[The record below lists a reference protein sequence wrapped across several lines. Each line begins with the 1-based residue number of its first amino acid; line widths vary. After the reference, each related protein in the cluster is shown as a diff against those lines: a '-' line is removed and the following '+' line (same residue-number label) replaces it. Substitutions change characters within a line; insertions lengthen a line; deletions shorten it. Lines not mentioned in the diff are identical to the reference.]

1 MNNKKTTKRA
11 LLSSVMAMLICI
23 TMLIGT
29 TFAWFTDSAST
40 AVNKIQ
46 AGTLNVALEMY
57 DGTTWV
63 DAEGKTLQFKVNGQ
77 IPAEGTQILWEP
89 GCTYELPAV
98 KIVNK
103 GNLAL
108 KYTISLNG
116 VQGNAKLLEAID
128 FTVKVGDTETALD
141 QLNGTLLANAES
153 APIVISGHMKKS
165 AGNEYQGLSIDG
177 IAITVNATQ
186 KDSEYDSFN
195 NTYDKDAVLP
205 VNATASGNLTVTS
218 NSTQNSAVVS
228 GNQTLSDGVMSV
240 TYPGGVKLKTTGEVT
255 GDTEKKTTTVNQ
267 SLTYVGAT
275 PSSAMASITIG
286 DGKAVA
292 QYELTLPV
300 AEDNTAPVTVTI
312 NYAKGLTGVQ
322 VYHSGTL
329 LTTTANANGESAV
342 YDAATGVLT
351 LTLKHASPIDIVY
364 NAVVPANAKFVKTL
378 AELKDALDAGETY
391 IILGA
396 NIDMTGS
403 GGSEQAI
410 ALKDTTIDLNG
421 YTIKGSIF
429 SGSYSSSADGTRLT
443 LTDSAAGGQIY
454 SKYRLDGGAMMQH
467 TAVFALQHA
476 VTINGGTYQSN
487 NVAIV
492 CQVQNTNAAEGVII
506 NGGTIKGSNDLI
518 EGVNGLPGP
527 VGGCVEAVIGTV
539 TINGGTFEA
548 AQYGSVIIA
557 ESGSSR
563 CDTVVNINGGTF
575 SGACMFDFG
584 KDHSS
589 KSIVNVY
596 GGDFTVKNP
605 DPDES
610 VLKATSFAYDNYT
623 HAALVNN
630 DMFELN
636 IMGGTFN
643 MDPSAYV
650 DTDNYNVTQNG
661 STWTVTAK

>member
-1 MNNKKTTKRA
+1 MNNTKTTKRA
-11 LLSSVMAMLICI
+11 LLSSVIAMLLCV

-46 AGTLNVALEMY
+46 AGKLDVALEMK
-57 DGTTWV
+57 DNGGNWV
-63 DAEGKTLQFKVNGQ
+63 TAEGKTLQFKVNGQ
-77 IPAEGTQILWEP
+77 IPADGTQILWEP
-89 GCTYELPAV
+89 GCSYELPELR
-98 KIVNK
+98 IVNN
-103 GNLAL
+103 GSLAL
-108 KYTISLNG
+108 KYRIVVNG
-116 VQGNAKLLEAID
+116 IVGNAKLLEAID
-128 FTVKVGDTETALD
+128 FTYG
-141 QLNGTLLANAES
+141 NGIDINAEGHL
-153 APIVISGHMKKS
+153 APNATTEGIVIKGHMKEE

-177 IAITVNATQ
+177 IGITVVATQ
-186 KDSEYDSFN
+186 YTYETDSISDQ
-195 NTYDKDAVLP
+195 YDKDAVLQVNSVGIGDIP
-205 VNATASGNLTVTS
+205 VTDA
-218 NSTQNSAVVS
+218 STQNSAEVS
-228 GNQTLSDGVMSV
+228 ADKTISSGAMTV
-240 TYPGGVKLKTTGEVT
+240 TYPAGVKLNNTGAVT
-255 GDTEKKTTTVNQ
+255 GDTDKMTSVEQK
-267 SLTYVGAT
+267 LDYVGDT
-275 PSSAMASITIG
+275 PSAAMNGISID

-292 QYELTLPV
+292 SYKLTLPV
-300 AEDNTAPVTVTI
+300 STSNNTLVTVKI
-312 NYAKGLTGVQ
+312 NYTAGLTGVS

-329 LTTTANANGESAV
+329 LTAAANADGESAV
-342 YDAATGVLT
+342 YDVATGVIT
-351 LTLKHASPIDIVY
+351 LTLKHASPIDIIY
-364 NAVVPANAKFVKTL
+364 NAKLPADATFVDTL
-378 AELKDALDAGETY
+378 DELKQALADGESY

-410 ALKDTTIDLNG
+410 ALNNTTIDLNG
-421 YTIKGSIF
+421 YTISGSIW
-429 SGSYSSSADGTRLT
+429 SGSYLSTADGTRLI

-454 SKYRLDGGAMMQH
+454 SKFRFGDGGAMMQANAV
-467 TAVFALQHA
+467 TAWQHA

-492 CQVQNTNAAEGVII
+492 CQVQNTNEAEGVII
-506 NGGTIKGSNDLI
+506 NGGTFKGSNDLI
-518 EGVNGLPGP
+518 EGVSLPGP
-527 VGGCVEAVIGTV
+527 AGGCVEAVIGTV

-584 KDHSS
+584 ADHSS

-605 DPDES
+605 NGGEPA
-610 VLKATSFAYDNYT
+610 VTSFAYDNYT

-643 MDPSAYV
+643 VDPSAYV
-650 DTDNYNVTQNG
+650 DLANYNVTNNG

>member
-1 MNNKKTTKRA
+1 MTSSKSTKRA
-11 LLSSVMAMLICI
+11 LLTSVLALLMCV

-29 TFAWFTDSAST
+29 TFAWFTDTAST

-300 AEDNTAPVTVTI
+300 AEDNTTPVTVTI

-364 NAVVPANAKFVKTL
+364 NAVLPANAKLVYTL
-378 AELKDALDAGETY
+378 DELEAAVGNLHDGDY
-391 IILGA
+391 ILFGA
-396 NIDMTGS
+396 NIV
-403 GGSEQAI
+403 QN
-410 ALKDTTIDLNG
+410 KVDTTSGQITFARASDAVGDIEATLDLNG
-421 YTIKGSIF
+421 YVFDGQIGGF
-429 SGSYSSSADGTRLT
+429 SFYNDGITVNVIGTEKVAADYYEHETGHHMVKACAVFNYTGNTVLKSGLFESNNDVVMAYGGNVVVEDGIIHNTKDGTC
-443 LTDSAAGGQIY
+443 I
-454 SKYRLDGGAMMQH
+454 
-467 TAVFALQHA
+467 FACNDPA
-476 VTINGGTYQSN
+476 VTINGGKFSCETGGSIF
-487 NVAIV
+487 VIEPFR
-492 CQVQNTNAAEGVII
+492 TN
-506 NGGTIKGSNDLI
+506 S
-518 EGVNGLPGP
+518 GP
-527 VGGCVEAVIGTV
+527 VI
-539 TINGGTFEA
+539 TINGGTFDASKGACFLDVDGDTSDAGEV
-548 AQYGSVIIA
+548 AQ
-557 ESGSSR
+557 
-563 CDTVVNINGGTF
+563 VVINGGTF
-575 SGACMFDFG
+575 TMPTAGGGWAQDG
-584 KDHSS
+584 DGVLGRSS
-589 KSIVNVY
+589 NR
-596 GGDFTVKNP
+596 
-605 DPDES
+605 
-610 VLKATSFAYDNYT
+610 
-623 HAALVNN
+623 LV
-630 DMFELN
+630 
-636 IMGGTFN
+636 IQGGTFN
-643 MDPSAYV
+643 VDPSAYV
-650 DTDNYNVTQNG
+650 DTTNYNVTNSG
-661 STWTVTAK
+661 STWTVTKK